1 MKDTTRP
8 LLEKAARSIKA
19 AERLLECG
27 DTEFAAGRAYYAMF
41 YVAEALL
48 SERGLR
54 FSKHAG
60 VHSAY
65 GEHFAK
71 TGALDPMYH
80 RWLLSAFNKRI
91 AGDYGVEASF
101 TKAEVREMVEQ
112 ATEFLQTARRYL
124 ESPQ

>member
-71 TGALDPMYH
+71 TGALDPTYH
-80 RWLLSAFNKRI
+80 R
-91 AGDYGVEASF
+91 
-101 TKAEVREMVEQ
+101 
-112 ATEFLQTARRYL
+112 
-124 ESPQ
+124 